1 MSDHPSDHSSDH
13 HLAAAEPAEPAK
25 PELSKTY
32 EPQAIEPR
40 WYDEWMARG
49 YFHADA
55 SAPKAP
61 FAMVIPPPNV
71 TGALHMGHALG
82 DTIEDIFTRWK
93 RMAAYNAMWL
103 PGTDHAGIATQM
115 VVERDLR
122 EREQKSRHDIGREEF
137 VKRVWAWRE
146 SKGDQILGQLK
157 KLGCSLDWSRLKF
170 TMEPSYSAAVMEA
183 FVRLYEEGLI
193 YRARRLINWCV
204 SCRTAL
210 SDLEV
215 EYDEG
220 AQGELYE
227 FAYPLED
234 GSGEVVV
241 ATTRPETM
249 LGDTAVAVHP
259 DDPRHKAK
267 IGRTIKHPITG
278 RTFAIIGD
286 AVLVDPKFG
295 TGAVKVTPAH
305 DPNDFE
311 CGLRHDLPMISIFD
325 AAGAVTADG
334 APAPQASEFLGMDRF
349 KARKAI
355 KARLAELG
363 LARGSKP
370 HVHSVGH
377 CQRCETVVEPML
389 SLQWFVKME
398 PLAKPAIE
406 AVEQGKTKF
415 VPESWSKTFFHWMHN
430 IRDWCISRQ
439 LWWGHRI
446 PVWYCAKCSE
456 MTVARTT
463 PAACSHC
470 GSAELTQDE
479 DVLDTWFSSWLW
491 PFATL
496 GWPGETRELKTF
508 YPTTMLETGYD
519 ILFFWVARMLMAG
532 LHFMKKVPFR
542 TVYLHTMVTD
552 EKGDKMSKVKG
563 NTIDPVEVIAKH
575 GADPL
580 RFALA
585 WLTTHAAQ
593 GKNIK
598 FSMGN
603 VEDARRFA
611 NKIWNAARFVLMNLE
626 GFDAERFADRI
637 ADGPDRAE
645 FDLPERWILSR
656 VQRAAEE
663 VDKALEEY
671 RVSDAAQAVYHFIW
685 DEICDWYIELA
696 KAALARADAS
706 GDGSAKAEARW
717 RIQGALVTALEMAM
731 RLLHPFMPFLT
742 EEIWQQLPKPSGAPQ
757 SIMITLYPVR
767 DVRFY
772 DDASEAS
779 MALVQK
785 VIVALRGIRAAKGIP
800 STARITA
807 LLAITDDY
815 KKTILEGYKTIIAEL
830 GRCREVRVRR
840 SGSSFSG
847 EFSLDRLALALA
859 GDVEVMVSLDGLV
872 DSNEEKIKLEKERV
886 KLVSDRD
893 YLTKKLGNVSF
904 VERAPLDVLDKS
916 RAKLAEV
923 ETALATLDKAIER
936 LA

>member
-1 MSDHPSDHSSDH
+1 MS
-13 HLAAAEPAEPAK
+13 
-25 PELSKTY
+25 ELPKNY
-32 EPQAIEPR
+32 EPQSIESR
-40 WYDEWMARG
+40 WYAEWTERG

-55 SAPKAP
+55 TAPRAP
-61 FAMVIPPPNV
+61 FAIVIPPPNV
-71 TGALHMGHALG
+71 TGSLHMGHALG
-82 DTIEDIFTRWK
+82 TTIEDIFTRWK

-115 VVERDLR
+115 VVERELR
-122 EREQKSRHDIGREEF
+122 EKEGKSRHDIGREEF
-137 VKRVWAWRE
+137 VKRIWAWRE
-146 SKGDQILGQLK
+146 RTGDRILSQLK
-157 KLGCSLDWSRLKF
+157 TMGSSLDWERLKF
-170 TMEPSYSAAVMEA
+170 TMEPAYSAAVIEA
-183 FVRLYEEGLI
+183 FVQLYEEQLI
-193 YRARRLINWCV
+193 YRAERLINWCV

-215 EYDEG
+215 DYDEG
-220 AQGELYE
+220 VQGELYE
-227 FAYPLED
+227 FAYPLAD

-259 DDPRHKAK
+259 DDPRHQAK
-267 IGRTIKHPITG
+267 IGKTIKHPFTG
-278 RTFAIIGD
+278 REFKIIAD

-311 CGLRHDLPMISIFD
+311 TGRRHSLAMPKVFD
-325 AAGAVTADG
+325 EAGAVIVPG
-334 APAPQASEFLGMDRF
+334 EFLGLDRF

-363 LARGSKP
+363 LARGAQP
-370 HVHSVGH
+370 HVHAVGH
-377 CQRCETVVEPML
+377 CQRCQTVVEPML
-389 SLQWFVKME
+389 STQWFVKME

-415 VPESWSKTFFHWMHN
+415 VPESWSKTFFYWMNN

-446 PVWYCAKCSE
+446 PVWYCGSCQ
-456 MTVARTT
+456 T
-463 PAACSHC
+463 PNVPPRLKAPSLTHQVPTACQKC
-470 GSAELTQDE
+470 GSADLKQDE

-496 GWPGETRELKTF
+496 GWPAETRELKTF
-508 YPTTMLETGYD
+508 YPTTMLDTGYD

-563 NTIDPVEVIAKH
+563 NTIDPVDIIAKH
-575 GADPL
+575 GADSL

-598 FSMGN
+598 FAIGN

-611 NKIWNAARFVLMNLE
+611 NKIWNATKFAQKNLE
-626 GFDAERFADRI
+626 GFDAERFADRV
-637 ADGPDRAE
+637 ADGPDHAE

-656 VQRAAEE
+656 VQRAIEE

-671 RVSDAAQAVYHFIW
+671 RISDAAQAVYHFIW
-685 DEICDWYIELA
+685 DELCDWYIELA
-696 KAALARADAS
+696 KAALIRAD
-706 GDGSAKAEARW
+706 GDAEITANPEARW
-717 RIQGALVTALEMAM
+717 KIQGALVTALETAM
-731 RLLHPFMPFLT
+731 RLLHPFMPFIT

-767 DVRFY
+767 DARFS
-772 DDASEAS
+772 DESTEAS

-785 VIVALRGIRAAKGIP
+785 VIVALRGIRADKNIHSA
-800 STARITA
+800 TRVVA
-807 LLAITDDY
+807 LLSVNDDY
-815 KKTILEGYKTIIAEL
+815 KKTILEGYKTIIAEQ

-840 SGSSFSG
+840 AGTPVVAEPG
-847 EFSLDRLALALA
+847 LGPVATALA
-859 GDVEVMVSLDGLV
+859 GDVEVVVPLEGLV
-872 DSNEEKIKLEKERV
+872 DNKEEQAKLEKERAKV
-886 KLVSDRD
+886 TSDRD
-893 YLTKKLGNVSF
+893 YLVKKLGNPQF
-904 VERAPLDVLDKS
+904 VERAPVDVLEKS
-916 RAKLAEV
+916 RGKLAEL
-923 ETALATLDKAIER
+923 ETALIKLDEAIGR
-936 LA
+936 LSP

>member
-1 MSDHPSDHSSDH
+1 MADLPKNYD
-13 HLAAAEPAEPAK
+13 PAT
-25 PELSKTY
+25 L
-32 EPQAIEPR
+32 EPR
-40 WYDEWMARG
+40 WYAEWTARG

-61 FAMVIPPPNV
+61 FAIVIPPPNV
-71 TGALHMGHALG
+71 TGSLHMGHALG
-82 DTIEDIFTRWK
+82 TTIEDIFTRWR

-103 PGTDHAGIATQM
+103 PGMDHAGIATQM
-115 VVERDLR
+115 VVERELKAK
-122 EREQKSRHDIGREEF
+122 EGKTRHDLGREEF
-137 VKRVWAWRE
+137 VKRIWDW
-146 SKGDQILGQLK
+146 KGRTGGRILEQLK
-157 KLGCSLDWSRLKF
+157 TMGSSLDWERTTF
-170 TMEPSYSAAVMEA
+170 TMEPQYSAAVIEA
-183 FVRLYEEGLI
+183 FVRLHEEGLI
-193 YRARRLINWCV
+193 YRAKRLINWCV

-215 EYDEG
+215 DYDEG
-220 AQGELYE
+220 VQGELYE
-227 FAYPLED
+227 FAYPLAD
-234 GSGEVVV
+234 GSGELVV

-259 DDPRHKAK
+259 DDPRHKDK
-267 IGRTIKHPITG
+267 IGKMLDHPILD
-278 RTFAIIGD
+278 RQVPVIAD
-286 AVLVDPKFG
+286 ATLVDPKFG

-311 CGLRHDLPMISIFD
+311 TGLRHNLAMITIFD
-325 AAGAVTADG
+325 EAGNVNAEG
-334 APAPQASEFLGMDRF
+334 GEFAGLDRF

-355 KARLAELG
+355 KARLQELR
-363 LARGSKP
+363 LERGSKA
-370 HVHSVGH
+370 HVHAVGH

-389 SLQWFVKME
+389 STQWFVKME

-446 PVWYCAKCSE
+446 PVWYCQSCKE
-456 MTVARTT
+456 MTVARTA
-463 PAACSHC
+463 PNFCPHC
-470 GSAELTQDE
+470 RSEELKQDE

-496 GWPGETRELKTF
+496 GWPNETRELKTF
-508 YPTTMLETGYD
+508 YPTTVLDTGYD

-563 NTIDPVEVIAKH
+563 NTIDPVDVIKQH
-575 GADPL
+575 GADSL

-593 GKNIK
+593 GKNMK
-598 FSMGN
+598 FSMSN

-611 NKIWNAARFVLMNLE
+611 NKIWNATRFVQMNLE
-626 GFDAERFADRI
+626 GYDADRFADRV

-645 FDLPERWILSR
+645 LDLPERWILSR

-663 VDKALEEY
+663 VDTALEEY
-671 RVSDAAQAVYHFIW
+671 RIADAAQAAYHFIW
-685 DEICDWYIELA
+685 NELCDWYIELA
-696 KAALARADAS
+696 KSGLARA
-706 GDGSAKAEARW
+706 GSDPEARLK
-717 RIQGALVTALEMAM
+717 IQGTLVTALETAM

-742 EEIWQQLPKPSGAPQ
+742 EEIWQQLPKGSGAPQ

-785 VIVALRGIRAAKGIP
+785 VIVALRGIRAEKNIPGPAKVM
-800 STARITA
+800 A
-807 LLAITDDY
+807 LLAVTDDY
-815 KKTILEGYKTIIAEL
+815 KKTILEGYKQIIAEQ
-830 GRCREVRVRR
+830 GRCSEVRVRR
-840 SGSSFSG
+840 SGASFSG
-847 EFSLDRLALALA
+847 EFSLENIATALA
-859 GDVEVMVSLDGLV
+859 GDVEVMVPLDGLR
-872 DSNEEKIKLEKERV
+872 DPGAEQAEREKLERELA
-886 KLVSDRD
+886 KLTKDRD
-893 YLTKKLGNVSF
+893 LLTKKHENPQFLA
-904 VERAPLDVLDKS
+904 RAPAEVLEKD
-916 RAKLAEV
+916 RARLAELNAAIIRI
-923 ETALATLDKAIER
+923 EAALLR
-936 LA
+936 LPPKK